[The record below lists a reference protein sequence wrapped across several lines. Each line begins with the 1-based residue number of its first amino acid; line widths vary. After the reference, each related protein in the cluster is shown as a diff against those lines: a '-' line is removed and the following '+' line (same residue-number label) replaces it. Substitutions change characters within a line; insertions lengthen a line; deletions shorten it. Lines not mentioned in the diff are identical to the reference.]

1 MTEFVEVWCI
11 DSGRT
16 SLKALKI
23 QRSGSGAEVLLAEK
37 IDYPAGSDADAITAG
52 VSELASRHDLSDAL
66 VVALP
71 SRSALTSFIPIP
83 PVDGKKLEELIGY
96 EAQQNIPL
104 PIDEVIWGSHISGDT
119 DEGEKEVGIF
129 AVRSEEVSDLLVDYS
144 QEGLEIDVLTLSNVG
159 LLNLIRFDL
168 RPTRPIVAIEIGS
181 DHTDLIIVNGPRFWF
196 RSLPIAGKD
205 FTSALEERFGC
216 TAEEAENLKVTA
228 ARSEHAAKIFQVLQ
242 PLLRDL
248 VSEINRS
255 IGYYKSRVG
264 EVKIEDLFLYG
275 GSSKLVGLRKF
286 LEENL
291 RIRVQM
297 AKNLNRVRISAEA
310 SAAGLQQDLATFS
323 PVIGAGL
330 QALGLGE
337 VNLNLLPQEKQEAVE
352 FRKKQ
357 KTVLF
362 AAASLYLLIAF
373 LIFNFGGKIDRA
385 TEVLASTNKVKEL
398 DKNQDRLGQLAEQ
411 ETVALQTR
419 QEELVARGHGRL
431 APREI
436 LEMIGSILSAD
447 QQGQVITGRT
457 EDGPELEST
466 LGQIEADQELFNRQK
481 TWFSGVDVK
490 RVRVGEFGTVIED
503 GRKIDSG
510 MKVFDDRFLVVVQ
523 GFRYD
528 QGDAQTNDQKLKELI
543 VVPVENALAEIYG
556 PSDESLPRISRE
568 VGQETLLLWS
578 SHESFKGGGRR
589 RTQDPQEE
597 DHGATLYPWTIRW
610 IHPPLPVPG
619 TDDGS
624 GDGDEG

>member
-1 MTEFVEVWCI
+1 MADFVEVWCI
-11 DSGRT
+11 DSGKT

-23 QRSGSGAEVLLAEK
+23 QRSGSGAEILQAEK
-37 IDYPAGSDADAITAG
+37 IDHPSGAGAEAMMVAI
-52 VSELASRHDLSDAL
+52 SSLAARHDLGDAL

-83 PVDGKKLEELIGY
+83 PVDGKKLDELIGY

-104 PIDEVIWGSHISGDT
+104 PIDEVIWGSHVSGDT
-119 DEGEKEVGIF
+119 EEGEKEVGIF
-129 AVRSEEVSDLLVDYS
+129 AVRSDEVSDILVDFS
-144 QEGLEIDVLTLSNVG
+144 QEGHEIDVLTLGNVG

-168 RPTRPIVAIEIGS
+168 RPTRPVVALEIGS

-205 FTSALEERFGC
+205 FTSALQEKFGC
-216 TAEEAENLKVTA
+216 TQEEAENLKVTA

-264 EVKIEDLFLYG
+264 EVKVEDLFLFG

-297 AKNLNRVRISAEA
+297 AKSLNRVRISAEA
-310 SAAGLQQDLATFS
+310 SSSGIQQDLPSFS
-323 PVIGAGL
+323 SAIGAGL

-337 VNLNLLPQEKQEAVE
+337 VDLNLLPQEKQDEVE

-357 KTVLF
+357 KTVLA
-362 AAASLYLLIAF
+362 AAASLYLLIVF

-385 TEVLASTNKVKEL
+385 EEVLASTDKVSQLNRNKS
-398 DKNQDRLGQLAEQ
+398 RLSDLAEQ
-411 ETVALQTR
+411 QTEVVSR
-419 QEELVARGHGRL
+419 QTELISRGDGRL

-436 LEMIGSILSAD
+436 MEMLPLIVSSETQA
-447 QQGQVITGRT
+447 QRESVRV
-457 EDGPELEST
+457 EDGPELDSMS
-466 LGQIEADQELFNRQK
+466 GQVEADMEVLNSQK
-481 TWFSGVDVK
+481 TWLSGLDIK
-490 RVRVGEFGTVIED
+490 QVRVDEYGTVID
-503 GRKIDSG
+503 DARKVDSG
-510 MKVFDDRFLVVVQ
+510 IKVFDDRYLVVIQ

-528 QGDAQTNDQKLKELI
+528 QGDAQSNDQKLKDLI
-543 VVPVENALAEIYG
+543 VTPVEDALASKYG
-556 PSDESLPRISRE
+556 PADASGSRVTRE
-568 VGQETLLLWS
+568 VGQETMLMWS
-578 SHESFKGGGRR
+578 DHESFKGGGRR
-589 RTQDPQEE
+589 NRGVEE
-597 DHGATLYPWTIRW
+597 QDHGVTLYPWTIRW
-610 IHPPLPVPG
+610 IHPPLPSQDQV
-619 TDDGS
+619 D

>member
-1 MTEFVEVWCI
+1 MAEFVEVWCI

-16 SLKALKI
+16 SLKAVRI
-23 QRSGSGAEVLLAEK
+23 QRSGSGAEVLQAEK
-37 IDYPAGSDADAITAG
+37 IDHPPGTEADGTA
-52 VSELASRHDLSDAL
+52 VAVATLASKHDLSEAL

-104 PIDEVIWGSHISGDT
+104 PIDEVIWGSHVSGDT
-119 DEGEKEVGIF
+119 EDGEKEVGIF
-129 AVRSEEVSDLLVDYS
+129 AVRSEEVSDMLVDYS
-144 QEGLEIDVLTLSNVG
+144 QDGLDIDVLTLGNVG

-168 RPTRPIVAIEIGS
+168 RPTRPIVALEIGS

-205 FTSALEERFGC
+205 FTAALEERFGC
-216 TAEEAENLKVTA
+216 SQEEAENLKVTA

-264 EVKIEDLFLYG
+264 EVKVDDLFLYG

-310 SAAGLQQDLATFS
+310 NAAGLAQDLPTFS

-357 KTVLF
+357 KTVLV

-398 DKNQDRLGQLAEQ
+398 DANQDRLAELADQ
-411 ETVALQTR
+411 ETLALQSR
-419 QEELVARGHGRL
+419 QEELVARGQGRL

-436 LEMIGSILSAD
+436 MEMIGSILSMD
-447 QQGQVITGRT
+447 QQAQVVSGRS
-457 EDGPELEST
+457 EDGPEFEST
-466 LGQIEADQELFNRQK
+466 RGQIEADQEVFNSQK

-490 RVRVGEFGTVIED
+490 RVRVDEFGTVLEE
-503 GRKIDSG
+503 GRKVDSG

-543 VVPVENALAEIYG
+543 VNPIESALSDNYG
-556 PSDESLPRISRE
+556 PVDEARPRVSRE

-578 SHESFKGGGRR
+578 PHESFKSGRR
-589 RTQDPQEE
+589 SRGGEE
-597 DHGATLYPWTIRW
+597 ELNHGVTLYPWTIRW
-610 IHPPLPVPG
+610 IHPPLPEIGV
-619 TDDGS
+619 TS

>member
-1 MTEFVEVWCI
+1 MADFVEVWCI
-11 DSGRT
+11 DSGQT

-23 QRSGSGAEVLLAEK
+23 QRSGSGAEILQAEK
-37 IDYPAGSDADAITAG
+37 IEHPGGSSMEATLAAL
-52 VSELASRHDLSDAL
+52 SELAARHELGDAL

-83 PVDGKKLEELIGY
+83 PVDGKKLAELIGY

-104 PIDEVIWGSHISGDT
+104 PIDEVIWGSHVSGDT
-119 DEGEKEVGIF
+119 DDGEKEVGIF
-129 AVRSEEVSDLLVDYS
+129 AVRSEEVSDILIDFS
-144 QEGLEIDVLTLSNVG
+144 QVGHEIDVLTLGNVG

-168 RPTRPIVAIEIGS
+168 RPTRPIVALEIGS
-181 DHTDLIIVNGPRFWF
+181 DHTDLIVVNGPRFWF

-205 FTSALEERFGC
+205 FTAALEERFGC
-216 TAEEAENLKVTA
+216 TQEEAENLKVTA

-275 GSSKLVGLRKF
+275 GSSKLVGLRKY

-297 AKNLNRVRISAEA
+297 AKSLNRVRISADA
-310 SAAGLQQDLATFS
+310 SASGLQQDLALYS
-323 PVIGAGL
+323 PAIGAGL

-337 VNLNLLPQEKQEAVE
+337 VDLNLLPQEKQEAVE

-357 KTVLF
+357 KTVLA

-373 LIFNFGGKIDRA
+373 LVFNFGGKIDSA
-385 TEVLASTNKVKEL
+385 NEVKDTTKKVAQLNRNKS
-398 DKNQDRLGQLAEQ
+398 RLSDLAEQ
-411 ETVALQTR
+411 QSVVALR
-419 QEELVARGHGRL
+419 QEELVARGEGRL

-436 LEMIGSILSAD
+436 MEMLGLILMAETQS
-447 QQGQVITGRT
+447 QRVSQRS
-457 EDGPELEST
+457 EEGPELDST
-466 LGQIEADQELFNRQK
+466 RGQVEADMEVFNSQK
-481 TWFSGVDVK
+481 TWLSGVDIQRI
-490 RVRVGEFGTVIED
+490 RVDEFGTVIEA
-503 GRKIDSG
+503 GRKIDSS
-510 MKVFDDRFLVVVQ
+510 MKVFHDRFLVVVQ

-543 VVPVENALAEIYG
+543 VTPVEKALSDKYG
-556 PSDESLPRISRE
+556 LEDPTRPRVTRE
-568 VGQETLLLWS
+568 VGQETQLMWS
-578 SHESFKGGGRR
+578 AHESFKGSRKNRGADE
-589 RTQDPQEE
+589 QN
-597 DHGATLYPWTIRW
+597 HGVTLYPWKIRW
-610 IHPPLPVPG
+610 VHPPLPV
-619 TDDGS
+619 DDEVD

>member
-1 MTEFVEVWCI
+1 MADFVEVWCI
-11 DSGRT
+11 DSGKT

-23 QRSGSGAEVLLAEK
+23 QRSGSGAEILQAEK
-37 IDYPAGSDADAITAG
+37 IDHPSGAGAEAMMVAI
-52 VSELASRHDLSDAL
+52 SSLAARYDLSDAL

-83 PVDGKKLEELIGY
+83 PVDGKKLDELIGY

-104 PIDEVIWGSHISGDT
+104 PIDEVIWGSHVSGDT
-119 DEGEKEVGIF
+119 EEGEKEVGIF
-129 AVRSEEVSDLLVDYS
+129 AVRSDEVSDILVDFS
-144 QEGLEIDVLTLSNVG
+144 QEGHEIDVLTLGNVG

-168 RPTRPIVAIEIGS
+168 RPTRPVVALEIGS

-205 FTSALEERFGC
+205 FTSALQEKFGC
-216 TAEEAENLKVTA
+216 TQEEAENLKVTA

-264 EVKIEDLFLYG
+264 EVKVEDLFLFG

-297 AKNLNRVRISAEA
+297 AKSLNRVRISAEA
-310 SAAGLQQDLATFS
+310 SSSGIQQDLPSFS
-323 PVIGAGL
+323 SAIGAGL

-337 VNLNLLPQEKQEAVE
+337 VDLNLLPQEKQDEVE

-357 KTVLF
+357 KTVLA
-362 AAASLYLLIAF
+362 AAASLYLLIVF

-385 TEVLASTNKVKEL
+385 EEVLASTDKVSQLNRNKS
-398 DKNQDRLGQLAEQ
+398 RLSDLAEQ
-411 ETVALQTR
+411 QTEVVSR
-419 QEELVARGHGRL
+419 QTELISRGEGRL

-436 LEMIGSILSAD
+436 MEMLPLIVSSETQA
-447 QQGQVITGRT
+447 QRESVRV
-457 EDGPELEST
+457 EDGPELDSMS
-466 LGQIEADQELFNRQK
+466 GQVEADMEVLNSQK
-481 TWFSGVDVK
+481 TWLSGLDIK
-490 RVRVGEFGTVIED
+490 QVRVDEYGTVID
-503 GRKIDSG
+503 DARKVDSG
-510 MKVFDDRFLVVVQ
+510 IKVFDDRYLVVIQ

-528 QGDAQTNDQKLKELI
+528 QGDAQSNDQKLKDLI
-543 VVPVENALAEIYG
+543 VTPVEDALASKYG
-556 PSDESLPRISRE
+556 PADASGSRVTRE
-568 VGQETLLLWS
+568 VGQETMLMWS
-578 SHESFKGGGRR
+578 DHESFKGGGRR
-589 RTQDPQEE
+589 NRGVEE
-597 DHGATLYPWTIRW
+597 QDHGVTLYPWTIRW
-610 IHPPLPVPG
+610 IHPPLPSQDQV
-619 TDDGS
+619 D